1 MPPMPT
7 LDPRLRAI
15 LMPRLRAWLAL
26 LGLLVLTTAAAYV
39 PMAGLNTAA
48 NLVIAAA
55 EAAIAAVVFMSLDRP
70 DPLLRLAAGA
80 ALFWLAAM
88 FALTFA
94 DLLTRAP
101 PG

>member
-1 MPPMPT
+1 MPT
-7 LDPRLRAI
+7 LDPRLHAA
-15 LMPRLRAWLAL
+15 LMPRLKAWLAL
-26 LGLLVLTTAAAYV
+26 IGLLVLTTAVAYV
-39 PMAGLNTAA
+39 PLAGLNTAA
-48 NLVIAAA
+48 NLAIAAA
-55 EAAIAAVVFMSLDRP
+55 EAGIDAVVFMSLDRP
-70 DPLLRLAAGA
+70 DPLLRLTAGA